1 VPGPARG
8 SLDASF
14 VADCFAGPPSRC
26 AVLFNKFLKE
36 NEQKRRRADHR
47 ANDEI
52 KKRMK
57 WEKQIASHKQ
67 NVATLREKCDR
78 LKLSVL
84 KNEKHQKYLDK
95 VQDAYA
101 THFDEISS
109 IITRYQTLK
118 STNTEMIKLQEVLI
132 ERNEKAR
139 IDFSEYKKKQYN
151 ATLSLNNDIAS
162 ESRELEEC
170 VKRTSEVEEQMIHQ
184 EKEES
189 EEQRISTQIILA
201 TDNLYSRCRR
211 VLSGIRRH
219 GSQRLNA
226 KQKAGMDAVT
236 ILKEETCWKLN
247 EIETYLLDF
256 ADIIENIEASERAD
270 ALAAQAQQ
278 LDARRAAKLR
288 QVRENHAAYE
298 RERAERGTMP
308 DPTRPHKKRAQHD
321 GGGGGGGGGE
331 SSYSHSSGSQ
341 PLDHFTHSRDLSQN
355 SSMVYHGRSSTS

>member
-1 VPGPARG
+1 VSVCYCSSALVASSANKNLPVSLTLEHVSPVTRLLEKRKQMLQVQE
-8 SLDASF
+8 SLDSQK
-14 VADCFAGPPSRC
+14 DEYGRKEE
-26 AVLFNKFLKE
+26 LFKRREENLRKKDLELQESLVIFNRFLKE

-57 WEKQIASHKQ
+57 WSKIQESHKM

-84 KNEKHQKYLDK
+84 KNEKYQKYLDK

-184 EKEES
+184 EQEES
-189 EEQRISTQIILA
+189 EEQRISTQIIL
-201 TDNLYSRCRR
+201 S
-211 VLSGIRRH
+211 
-219 GSQRLNA
+219 
-226 KQKAGMDAVT
+226 
-236 ILKEETCWKLN
+236 
-247 EIETYLLDF
+247 
-256 ADIIENIEASERAD
+256 
-270 ALAAQAQQ
+270 
-278 LDARRAAKLR
+278 
-288 QVRENHAAYE
+288 VRDTTWDSAIGVA
-298 RERAERGTMP
+298 
-308 DPTRPHKKRAQHD
+308 
-321 GGGGGGGGGE
+321 
-331 SSYSHSSGSQ
+331 
-341 PLDHFTHSRDLSQN
+341 
-355 SSMVYHGRSSTS
+355 